1 MNLLCRIAL
10 LSLLLTFS
18 NTACSQ
24 PLDLD
29 AVLEQ
34 LIDSY
39 GGESNLR
46 KMQSQVQEWEMIAV
60 RSHRRGTDIRTI
72 RALDQLKVELTY
84 PDKTETRIFDGEE
97 SYIRFNRGPTKPVV
111 EAQRDAMRLQ
121 LMRLYS
127 PLLLRDKRDSL
138 TMTTKGATYLL
149 SLFEHVVSVDY
160 VVNAENWRI
169 EKVVGTL
176 PIKGSTMQFLAEYS
190 DFTMRDGVLIH
201 QREKKYAGG
210 VSTAVLQ
217 LREITLDADLK
228 DANFLAD
235 GETI

>member
-1 MNLLCRIAL
+1 MYLLCRVAL

-18 NTACSQ
+18 ITAYSQ
-24 PLDLD
+24 SLDLD
-29 AVLEQ
+29 AVMEQ
-34 LIDSY
+34 LIDAY

-46 KMQSQVQEWEMIAV
+46 KLQSQIQEWDMIAV

-72 RALDQLKVELTY
+72 RAPDQLKVELTY

-97 SYIRFNRGPTKPVV
+97 SYIKFNGGPTKSVV

-138 TMTTKGATYLL
+138 TMTIEGASYLL
-149 SLFEHVVSVDY
+149 SLFEHGVNVDY

-169 EKVVGTL
+169 ETVVGTL
-176 PIKGSTMQFLAEYS
+176 PIKGSIMQFLTEYS
-190 DFTMRDGVLIH
+190 DFPIRDGVLIH
-201 QREKKYAGG
+201 QREKKFAGG
-210 VSTAVLQ
+210 VNTAVLQ
-217 LREITLDADLK
+217 LRDITLDADLT
-228 DANFLAD
+228 DASFLTDA
-235 GETI
+235 ETL